1 MFVQCAHTQSVI
13 WAMSGFSHQAQ
24 NTSLKWNKKL
34 IDLKKNSSR
43 DKGPTKAKK
52 KKKKIVIYT
61 NNIS

>member
-34 IDLKKNSSR
+34 IDLKKTQAE
-43 DKGPTKAKK
+43 TKVPQKLK